1 MNIGFQEIIWLV
13 MAVVGAGWAILINRF
28 FKLFDDERQF
38 FKTQIDRIDKR
49 IHSVEQDLT
58 EIKVMIGKLATKAK
72 IQ

>member
-1 MNIGFQEIIWLV
+1 MNIGFQEIIWIV
-13 MAVVGAGWAILINRF
+13 MAVVGAGWSILINRF

>member
-1 MNIGFQEIIWLV
+1 MNIGFQEIIWIV

-58 EIKVMIGKLATKAK
+58 EIKIMIGKLATKAK

>member
-1 MNIGFQEIIWLV
+1 MNIGFQEIIWIV
-13 MAVVGAGWAILINRF
+13 MSVVGAGWAILINRF

>member
-1 MNIGFQEIIWLV
+1 MNIGFQEIIWIV

-38 FKTQIDRIDKR
+38 FKTQIERIDKR

>member
-1 MNIGFQEIIWLV
+1 
-13 MAVVGAGWAILINRF
+13 MAVVGAGWSILINRF